1 MLSAM
6 FRMLNVTLDNTKYNA
21 EQFDFNSEQCSVKLT
36 LASVT
41 SEWARQV
48 WGGAPGAPPIYLG
61 SRAKFSQKIMFP

>member
-6 FRMLNVTLDNTKYNA
+6 FRMVNVTLDNTKYNA

-48 WGGAPGAPPIYLG
+48 WGGCSLSLPYLSW
-61 SRAKFSQKIMFP
+61 SRAIFSQKIMFP